1 MLKAGG
7 TKINKLPLRKLW
19 IKARDPIATCVKYY
33 CKDIYIYLFPDAAV
47 TNYHKAGDLKLYRNL
62 FSRSSGD
69 QKSKIKIVVK
79 TIFIKLRNPGSS
91 RCGSAGYE
99 PG

>member
-47 TNYHKAGDLKLYRNL
+47 TNYHKAGDFELYRYL
-62 FSRSSGD
+62 FFCCTGD
-69 QKSKIKIVVK
+69 VKSKI
-79 TIFIKLRNPGSS
+79 
-91 RCGSAGYE
+91 
-99 PG
+99 